1 MFSKNAKFTTT
12 TSLTPEKTSNQRNL
26 VKGLVTAIGL
36 ALVTGPLSAQE
47 GLSDDKVR
55 IGVLSDMS
63 GVYKALEGPG
73 AVVAAQM
80 AVEDFGG
87 KIMDK
92 PIEIVSADHQNKP
105 DIGASTAR
113 EWIDAD
119 QVDMITALD
128 NSSVALA
135 VQGLASDKKVITMN
149 TGAGTTALTE
159 EQCTPYGIHYVY
171 DTHALPVG
179 TATAMVKNGGESWFF
194 ITADYAFGHSLQ
206 QNTADVV
213 KELDGEVVGNVNAPL
228 GTTDFSSYLLQ
239 AQSSGADVIGLANA
253 GQDTVNAI
261 KQANQFR
268 IVQSGQKL
276 AGMLVFITDVKSMGL
291 DIAQGLQFTTAFVW
305 NQDEEKQEWSQ
316 RFYDRH
322 GAMPTMVQAGV
333 YSAVT
338 NYLKAIEEVGTDD
351 SDAVR
356 KQLGEMKLNDMFV
369 KDGEILANGLMLHD
383 MYLVEVKKP
392 DESGDDW
399 DLLRVVS
406 TIPAE
411 DAYIPLSETQCPLVN
426 K

>member
-1 MFSKNAKFTTT
+1 MFKLWK
-12 TSLTPEKTSNQRNL
+12 Q
-26 VKGLVTAIGL
+26 GL
-36 ALVTGPLSAQE
+36 ASAIAITTLAMPLTATAE
-47 GLSDDKVR
+47 LTDGKLK

-73 AVVAAQM
+73 AVIAAEM

-87 KIMDK
+87 SVLDQ
-92 PIEIVSADHQNKP
+92 PVEIISADHQNKP

-113 EWIDAD
+113 EWIDAEE
-119 QVDMITALD
+119 VDMITALD
-128 NSSVALA
+128 NSSVALS
-135 VQGLASDKKVITMN
+135 VQGLANDKKIITMN

-194 ITADYAFGHSLQ
+194 ITADYAFGHSLRD
-206 QNTADVV
+206 NTGAVV
-213 KELDGEVVGNVNAPL
+213 ESLGGEVVGNVNAPL
-228 GTTDFSSYLLQ
+228 STNDFSSYLLQ

-276 AGMLVFITDVKSMGL
+276 AGMLVFITDVHSMGL

-305 NQDEEKQEWSQ
+305 NQNDEARAWSE
-316 RFYDRH
+316 RFFERH
-322 GAMPTMVQAGV
+322 GAMPTMVHAGV

-338 NYLKAIEEVGTDD
+338 NYLKAVEETGTDD
-351 SDAVR
+351 SDTVR
-356 KQLGEMKLNDMFV
+356 AKLGEMTLNDMFV
-369 KDGEILANGLMLHD
+369 KNGSIMANGSMLHD

-392 DESGDDW
+392 EESESEW

-406 TIPAE
+406 KIPAE
-411 DAYIPLSETQCPLVN
+411 QAYIPLSESKCSLVN
-426 K
+426 

>member
-1 MFSKNAKFTTT
+1 MFKHWK
-12 TSLTPEKTSNQRNL
+12 Q
-26 VKGLVTAIGL
+26 GL
-36 ALVTGPLSAQE
+36 ASAVAMATLAMPLTATAE
-47 GLSDDKVR
+47 LSDGKLK

-73 AVVAAQM
+73 AVVAAKM
-80 AVEDFGG
+80 AIEDFGG
-87 KIMDK
+87 SVLGQPVEVI
-92 PIEIVSADHQNKP
+92 SADHQNKP

-113 EWIDAD
+113 EWIDAEE
-119 QVDMITALD
+119 VDMITALD
-128 NSSVALA
+128 NSSVALS
-135 VQGLASDKKVITMN
+135 VQGLANDKKVITMN

-179 TATAMVKNGGESWFF
+179 TATAMVKNGGKSWFF
-194 ITADYAFGHSLQ
+194 ITADYAFGHSLRD
-206 QNTADVV
+206 NTGAVV
-213 KELDGEVVGNVNAPL
+213 KSLGGEVVGNVNAPL
-228 GTTDFSSYLLQ
+228 STNDFSSYLLQ

-276 AGMLVFITDVKSMGL
+276 AGMLVFITDVHSMGL

-305 NQDEEKQEWSQ
+305 NQNDETRAWSE
-316 RFYDRH
+316 RFHERH
-322 GAMPTMVQAGV
+322 GAMPTMVHAGV

-338 NYLKAIEEVGTDD
+338 NYLKAVKETGTDD
-351 SDAVR
+351 SDTVR
-356 KQLGEMKLNDMFV
+356 AKLGEMTLNDMFV
-369 KDGEILANGLMLHD
+369 KNGSILPNGTMLHD

-392 DESGDDW
+392 SESASEW

-406 TIPAE
+406 KIPAE
-411 DAYIPLSETQCPLVN
+411 QAFIPLSESKCSLVN
-426 K
+426 

>member
-1 MFSKNAKFTTT
+1 MFKHWTN
-12 TSLTPEKTSNQRNL
+12 
-26 VKGLVTAIGL
+26 GL
-36 ALVTGPLSAQE
+36 AGAIAAASLVMPLAANAS
-47 GLSDDKVR
+47 LSNDMVK

-73 AVVAAQM
+73 AVVAAEM
-80 AVEDFGG
+80 AIEDFGG
-87 KIMDK
+87 EVLGK

-113 EWIDAD
+113 EWIDSEN
-119 QVDMITALD
+119 VDMITALD
-128 NSSVALA
+128 NSSVALS
-135 VQGLASDKKVITMN
+135 VQGLASDRKVITLN

-179 TATAMVKNGGESWFF
+179 TATAMVKNGGEKWFF
-194 ITADYAFGHSLQ
+194 ITADYAFGHSLRD
-206 QNTADVV
+206 NTSAVV
-213 KELDGEVVGNVNAPL
+213 ESLGGEVVGDVEAPL
-228 GTTDFSSYLLQ
+228 STNDFSSYLIQ

-268 IVQSGQKL
+268 IVQGGQKL
-276 AGMLVFITDVKSMGL
+276 AGMLVFISDVHSMGQ

-305 NQDEEKQEWSQ
+305 NQNDEAEEWSR

-322 GAMPTMVQAGV
+322 GAMPTMVHAGV
-333 YSAVT
+333 YSAVS
-338 NYLKAIEEVGTDD
+338 NYLKAVDETETDD

-356 KQLGEMKLNDMFV
+356 KALGDMTLNDMFV
-369 KDGEILANGLMLHD
+369 KGGKIAPNGSMLHD

-392 DESGDDW
+392 EEATEEW
-399 DLLRVVS
+399 DLLKVVS
-406 TIPAE
+406 KIPADQAFISME
-411 DAYIPLSETQCPLVN
+411 ETKCKLVN
-426 K
+426 N

>member
-1 MFSKNAKFTTT
+1 MFKHWKS
-12 TSLTPEKTSNQRNL
+12 
-26 VKGLVTAIGL
+26 GL
-36 ALVTGPLSAQE
+36 AGAVAAATLAMPLTATAE
-47 GLSDDKVR
+47 LTDGKVK

-73 AVVAAQM
+73 AGTAAKM

-87 KIMDK
+87 SVMGK
-92 PIEIVSADHQNKP
+92 PIEIISADHQNKP

-113 EWIDAD
+113 EWIDAEE
-119 QVDMITALD
+119 VDMITALD
-128 NSSVALA
+128 NSSVALS
-135 VQGLASDKKVITMN
+135 VQGLANDKKIITMN

-194 ITADYAFGHSLQ
+194 ITADYAFGHSLRD
-206 QNTADVV
+206 NTGAVV
-213 KELDGEVVGNVNAPL
+213 ESLGGEVVGNVNAPL
-228 GTTDFSSYLLQ
+228 STNDFSSYLLQ

-268 IVQSGQKL
+268 IVQGGQKL
-276 AGMLVFITDVKSMGL
+276 AGMLVFITDVHSMGL

-305 NQDEEKQEWSQ
+305 NQNDETEAWSR
-316 RFYDRH
+316 RFYERH
-322 GAMPTMVQAGV
+322 NAMPTMVHAGV

-338 NYLKAIEEVGTDD
+338 NYLKAVKATGSDD
-351 SDAVR
+351 SDTVR
-356 KQLGEMKLNDMFV
+356 AELGDMTLNDMFV
-369 KDGEILANGLMLHD
+369 KGGKILPNGSMLHD

-392 DESGDDW
+392 DEASEEW

-406 TIPAE
+406 KIPA
-411 DAYIPLSETQCPLVN
+411 DQAYISLEDTKCSLVN
-426 K
+426 

>member
-1 MFSKNAKFTTT
+1 MFKHWK
-12 TSLTPEKTSNQRNL
+12 Q
-26 VKGLVTAIGL
+26 GL
-36 ALVTGPLSAQE
+36 ASAVAVATLAMPLTATADLTD
-47 GLSDDKVR
+47 GKVK

-73 AVVAAQM
+73 AVIAAEM
-80 AVEDFGG
+80 AIEDFGG
-87 KIMDK
+87 SVLDQ
-92 PIEIVSADHQNKP
+92 PIEIISADHQNKP

-113 EWIDAD
+113 EWIDTKE
-119 QVDMITALD
+119 VDMITALD
-128 NSSVALA
+128 NSSVALS
-135 VQGLASDKKVITMN
+135 VQGLANDKKIITMN

-194 ITADYAFGHSLQ
+194 ITADYAFGHSLRD
-206 QNTADVV
+206 NTGAVV
-213 KELDGEVVGNVNAPL
+213 ESLGGEVVGNVNAPL
-228 GTTDFSSYLLQ
+228 STNDFSSYLLQ

-276 AGMLVFITDVKSMGL
+276 AGMLVFITDVHSMGL

-305 NQDEEKQEWSQ
+305 NQNDETRAWSE
-316 RFYDRH
+316 RFFERH
-322 GAMPTMVQAGV
+322 GAMPTMVHAGV

-338 NYLKAIEEVGTDD
+338 NYLKAVEETGTDD
-351 SDAVR
+351 SDTVR
-356 KQLGEMKLNDMFV
+356 AKLGEMTLNDMFV
-369 KDGEILANGLMLHD
+369 KNGSIMANGSMLHD

-392 DESGDDW
+392 EESESEW

-406 TIPAE
+406 KIPAE
-411 DAYIPLSETQCPLVN
+411 QAYIPLSESKCSLVN
-426 K
+426 

>member
-1 MFSKNAKFTTT
+1 MFKHWK
-12 TSLTPEKTSNQRNL
+12 Q
-26 VKGLVTAIGL
+26 GL
-36 ALVTGPLSAQE
+36 ATAVAAATLAMPLSAAAE
-47 GLSDDKVR
+47 LTDGKLK

-73 AVVAAQM
+73 AVIAAKM
-80 AVEDFGG
+80 AIEDFGG
-87 KIMDK
+87 SVLGQPVEVI
-92 PIEIVSADHQNKP
+92 SADHQNKP

-113 EWIDAD
+113 EWIDAKE
-119 QVDMITALD
+119 VDMITALD
-128 NSSVALA
+128 NSSVALS
-135 VQGLASDKKVITMN
+135 VQGLANDKKIITMN

-194 ITADYAFGHSLQ
+194 ITADYAFGHSLRD
-206 QNTADVV
+206 NTGAVV
-213 KELDGEVVGNVNAPL
+213 ESLGGEVVGNVNAPL
-228 GTTDFSSYLLQ
+228 STNDFSSYLLQ

-276 AGMLVFITDVKSMGL
+276 AGMLVFITDVHSMGL

-305 NQDEEKQEWSQ
+305 NQNDETRAWSE
-316 RFYDRH
+316 RFFERH
-322 GAMPTMVQAGV
+322 GAMPTMVHAGV

-338 NYLKAIEEVGTDD
+338 NYLKAVKETGTDD
-351 SDAVR
+351 SDTVR
-356 KQLGEMKLNDMFV
+356 AKLGEMTLNDMFV
-369 KDGEILANGLMLHD
+369 KDGSILPNGTMLHD

-392 DESGDDW
+392 SESESEW

-406 TIPAE
+406 KIPA
-411 DAYIPLSETQCPLVN
+411 DQAFIPLSESKCSLVN
-426 K
+426 